1 MMHFY
6 IKVILLFITISSAY
20 PASKKHFTDK
30 QIANM
35 IPNYFNR
42 EHNAPNIN
50 RIRVYAKDNEK
61 YLHIEIDV
69 NRNRYQGEVD
79 FTLYALAN
87 ISQYAKI
94 PFDQFVIVL
103 HPAIKSQDIELV
115 KADAPCTID
124 YLIHKSKTEKRWSET
139 CLKISTDFENFVV
152 PDSHTSSKIE
162 NSKDDFNSY
171 LIFICMFATIA
182 FVFYLIRKK

>member
-1 MMHFY
+1 MHFY
-6 IKVILLFITISSAY
+6 IKAILIFITISSFCL
-20 PASKKHFTDK
+20 ASKKHFTDK

-42 EHNAPNIN
+42 EHNAPNIK

-61 YLHIEIDV
+61 YLHLEIDV
-69 NRNRYQGEVD
+69 DRNRYQGEVD

-94 PFDQFVIVL
+94 PFDQFVVVL
-103 HPAIKSQDIELV
+103 HPAIKSQDLELV
-115 KADAPCTID
+115 KADAACTID

-152 PDSHTSSKIE
+152 PDSHKPSKKE
-162 NSKDDFNSY
+162 NSNGDSDNY
-171 LIFICMFATIA
+171 ILLIVILVISTFT
-182 FVFYLIRKK
+182 FYLIRKK